1 VIWRVT
7 KLVAVGVLVRKAVRN
22 PAVAT
27 PARALFGRFAKR
39 REAGRWHDVEPP
51 DKAAGTPPE
60 KPPES

>member
-27 PARALFGRFAKR
+27 PARAVFGRFAKR

-51 DKAAGTPPE
+51 SAPPAEAPE
-60 KPPES
+60 K

>member
-1 VIWRVT
+1 MIWRVT

-27 PARALFGRFAKR
+27 PERALFGRFAKR

-51 DKAAGTPPE
+51 VEPPAE
-60 KPPES
+60 PPES

>member
-1 VIWRVT
+1 MIWRVT
-7 KLVAVGVLVRKAVRN
+7 KLVAVGVLVRKAARN

-51 DKAAGTPPE
+51 AEPPVEPPE
-60 KPPES
+60 K

>member
-7 KLVAVGVLVRKAVRN
+7 KLVAVGVLVRRAARN

-27 PARALFGRFAKR
+27 PARALLGRFAKR

-51 DKAAGTPPE
+51 E
-60 KPPES
+60 KPAPPQ

>member
-1 VIWRVT
+1 
-7 KLVAVGVLVRKAVRN
+7 VRKAVRN

-51 DKAAGTPPE
+51 AEPRAE
-60 KPPES
+60 PPES

>member
-27 PARALFGRFAKR
+27 PARALFGQFAKR

-51 DKAAGTPPE
+51 AEPPE
-60 KPPES
+60 K